1 MAFTIASP
9 APPVL
14 QSDTFE
20 IQRQKI
26 NNLYN
31 AIANGGN
38 GGGIKQWTWLAQPK
52 IIWIGNAAGYDA
64 STTFGV
70 LRGALNAAATGFSG
84 QTGLGNFILASNVYN
99 WTAGYF
105 APIDSGFLN
114 LTTTLQGVTP
124 AAVELY
130 YLGRDD
136 TDNWNGQATYVQNSS
151 STIIKMSLEN
161 AGGIIARN
169 ANLSTPDGTIRIYRY
184 GDADLYGSVIAVTGY
199 YA

>member
-31 AIANGGN
+31 AIANGG
-38 GGGIKQWTWLAQPK
+38 GIKQWTWLAQPK
-52 IIWIGNAAGYDA
+52 IIWIGSITGWDA
-64 STTFGV
+64 SPTFGV
-70 LRGALNAAATGFSG
+70 LRGAFNAAATGFSG
-84 QTGLGNFILASNVYN
+84 QTGLGNFTLASNVYDWRN
-99 WTAGYF
+99 ASHDVYNT
-105 APIDSGFLN
+105 PIDSGFLN
-114 LTTTLQGVTP
+114 LTTTLGVTP

-130 YLGRDD
+130 YLAWDD
-136 TDNWNGQATYVQNSS
+136 TDNLNGQATYVQNSS

-169 ANLSTPDGTIRIYRY
+169 ANLSTPDGTIRIYRD
-184 GDADLYGSVIAVTGY
+184 GDADLLGSVIAVTGY